1 LVKNGAA
8 KKFRS
13 RLFLNW
19 LGFTSEHGLIAKTL
33 AQYYDPIDRHSLTR
47 VNLDIVIDLDKF
59 HLDFFVSAF
68 QIVRL
73 LE

>member
-1 LVKNGAA
+1 MIKNGAS
-8 KKFRS
+8 KEFRA

-33 AQYYDPIDRHSLTR
+33 AQYDDPIDRHSLAR
-47 VNLDIVIDLDKF
+47 IDLDIVIDLDKF
-59 HLDFFVSAF
+59 NFDFFVRAF